1 MHLNNNV
8 QSPSVIKQMKR
19 RLHTPGMLFV
29 NIGADKS
36 YFSLYAAAL
45 HANVIAF
52 EPVQA
57 YANLLNQGACLNRF
71 SNITIFNAGLAGKE
85 HKCNIDGFRM
95 VCETSAIPCTYFLIV
110 LQYSSSKHTY
120 IYIYKTWLSWRT
132 FSLIAYI
139 LRCA

>member
-1 MHLNNNV
+1 M
-8 QSPSVIKQMKR
+8 IKQMKR

-95 VCETSAIPCTYFLIV
+95 VCETSAINSVHL
-110 LQYSSSKHTY
+110 
-120 IYIYKTWLSWRT
+120 
-132 FSLIAYI
+132 FSHCVAI
-139 LRCA
+139 L